1 VAGEGRDLA
10 LFWEIY
16 RMKKFAPLIIA
27 AAVTSF
33 AGCAMES
40 SDVASNEQSEEQAA
54 VACSNADGTNGMI
67 AALAVALATDMHRW
81 NVLTDLFEFR
91 GFNNQLMLGITAAGK
106 AACGGTNCP
115 TVANIL
121 AFQDSRLDQKA
132 VIAGTKLSSWALAS
146 RLTAGW
152 DKQKACQ
159 QPNGWCLFQ
168 GHQFAA
174 ASSINAGNC
183 NTSALFSF
191 PASKAGGG
199 ALTAAQ
205 IAALNNALVFTTAN
219 GTDPFV
225 QFTSNTTSVSVGD
238 VGGMVPGQAE
248 PGPCQQFSISNING
262 TACSCAATGVT
273 TGQLKND
280 QSLAPNTY
288 FCRKP

>member
-1 VAGEGRDLA
+1 
-10 LFWEIY
+10 
-16 RMKKFAPLIIA
+16 MKKFAPFIIA

-33 AGCAMES
+33 AGCTMES
-40 SDVASNEQSEEQAA
+40 GDIASNEQSEEQAA
-54 VACSNADGTNGMI
+54 VACSNADGTNGMV

-81 NVLTDLFEFR
+81 NVLTDLYEFR

-106 AACGGTNCP
+106 AACGNNCP

-132 VIAGTKLSSWALAS
+132 VIAGTKLNSWSLAS

-152 DKQKACQ
+152 DKQKACV
-159 QPNGWCLFQ
+159 PGGWCPFQ
-168 GHQFAA
+168 AHQLGAV
-174 ASSINAGNC
+174 SSITAGNC
-183 NTSALFSF
+183 NTSSLYGF
-191 PASKAGGG
+191 PATKPGGG

-205 IAALNNALVFTTAN
+205 IAGLNNALVFTTAN

-225 QFTSNTTSVSVGD
+225 QFTSNATSVSVGD

-248 PGPCQQFSISNING
+248 PGPCQQFSLTNING
-262 TACSCAATGVT
+262 TACTCAATGVT
-273 TGQLKND
+273 TGGQLKND